1 MTAIVWGKF
10 LAAFSVYLFFMQAG
24 KIEMAFSYDVRQKA
38 FAKLQTLSFSYFDRT
53 PIGWLMAR
61 MNSDIARLAEI
72 LSWSLMDL
80 IWGLAV
86 MLGVSVVMLI
96 VNWKLAL
103 LVLMVVPVLAWLSVW
118 FQVRI
123 LKNYRSVRRI
133 NSRITSAFNEGI
145 TGAKTTKTLVIEDD
159 NLKEFNEETLEMK
172 AASVRAATL
181 SALFMP
187 VVMGLGAISTAAIL
201 WSGGHQVLMQTL
213 QFGTLM
219 MFTQYATQFFE
230 PLRQI
235 ARLIAELQLA
245 QASAERVLSLLDSEP
260 QIVDTPEVI
269 EKYGTELEPKPQNY
283 EPLAGDVEFRHV
295 DFEYLEGERV
305 LTDFNLKVKAGQ
317 TVALVGETGS
327 GKSTVV
333 NLLCRFYQP
342 VNGQV
347 LIDGKDVRE
356 RSLGW
361 LHSHLGYV
369 LQAPHLFSGT
379 VKENIRY
386 GRLDASDEQI
396 EAAAK
401 MVDAHE
407 FILRLENG
415 YNTDVGEGGSRLSTG
430 QKQLISF
437 ARAVLADPRI
447 FVLDEATASIDTET
461 EQVIQYAIE
470 HLMKGRTSFIIAHRL
485 STIVNADLILVMKK
499 GKIVEQGTHSELMRL
514 NGYYARLYTAQ
525 FNEDL
530 ENQLLNRGRS

>member
-1 MTAIVWGKF
+1 M
-10 LAAFSVYLFFMQAG
+10 
-24 KIEMAFSYDVRQKA
+24 
-38 FAKLQTLSFSYFDRT
+38 
-53 PIGWLMAR
+53 
-61 MNSDIARLAEI
+61 
-72 LSWSLMDL
+72 
-80 IWGLAV
+80 
-86 MLGVSVVMLI
+86 
-96 VNWKLAL
+96 
-103 LVLMVVPVLAWLSVW
+103 
-118 FQVRI
+118 
-123 LKNYRSVRRI
+123 
-133 NSRITSAFNEGI
+133 
-145 TGAKTTKTLVIEDD
+145 
-159 NLKEFNEETLEMK
+159 
-172 AASVRAATL
+172 RAATL

-342 VNGQV
+342 VSGQV

-379 VKENIRY
+379 VKDNIRY

-514 NGYYARLYTAQ
+514 DGYYARLYTAQ

>member
-1 MTAIVWGKF
+1 MLF
-10 LAAFSVYLFFMQAG
+10 QAFSVYLFFMQAG

-86 MLGVSVVMLI
+86 MLGVSVVMLL

-342 VNGQV
+342 VSGQV

-379 VKENIRY
+379 VKDNIRY

-514 NGYYARLYTAQ
+514 DGYYARLYTAQ